1 MVKEAIQRTTHTSDT
16 ISILTRRY
24 DLPSPSSH
32 KSLAGGFS
40 GTNYKLNFTSPST
53 PTHCLKICHGY
64 DLAFVEAQ
72 ARVMIHY
79 QQHNYKTACFAV
91 PLSNQ
96 HATADYKFATIDPT
110 TQDPVI
116 LLTFANGRAADALLE
131 EGLVSVS
138 VAFSGMGASL
148 GALHSVPVND
158 YDNLRTYQDG
168 GACDVYKQMESI
180 ELQRM
185 ETNQFTQTHPF
196 LTFYK
201 PRRQALETAMRN
213 AQQLT
218 RGVIHGDPFAD
229 NVMLDPQT
237 GKVNAWV
244 DWEDATTG
252 PILFDVAVSIIGTC
266 FPEGSST
273 LDVLRLKWLMSG
285 YTKIRPIPKKEYLVL
300 MEFCRLALLC
310 NCCWRFTN
318 FHIAHREVVECRDRY
333 VELRDRI
340 LELEKEDVQKKMLG
354 IFRLVDGCYVVDEPN
369 EPMGDAVVLKK
380 RSVMGMAVVG
390 LVVGSVLSRVLF

>member
-16 ISILTRRY
+16 ISILTTRY
-24 DLPSPSSH
+24 NLPSPSSH

-131 EGLVSVS
+131 EGVVSVA

-148 GALHSVPVND
+148 GALHSVPVQD
-158 YDNLRTYQDG
+158 TDNLRTYQDG

-201 PRRQALETAMRN
+201 PRRLALESAMRN

-229 NVMLDPQT
+229 NVMLDPKT
-237 GKVNAWV
+237 GKVSAWV

-273 LDVLRLKWLMSG
+273 LDVMRLKWLMSG
-285 YTKIRPIPKKEYLVL
+285 YTKIRPIPKEEYWVL

-340 LELEKEDVQKKMLG
+340 LELEKVDVQKEVLD
-354 IFRLVDGCYVVDEPN
+354 IFRVVDGCYVVDEPV
-369 EPMGDAVVLKK
+369 EVPVLG
-380 RSVMGMAVVG
+380 RQLMLGMVG
-390 LVVGSVLSRVLF
+390 VLSLVSAVL